1 MKKLFTLLS
10 LLMLSVGWASAG
22 EIHKISFN
30 GSNAFYVDGTPVDGP
45 DIFSWNSD
53 KHNFNAK
60 FTGATYDGI
69 TYTSGLKME
78 STTKVTFTSAAKA
91 DVTIVQSTWSDKT
104 IKFDD
109 TELAVADAE
118 TGTGYRAYTI
128 SGVEAGTHDI
138 TRGSGESGLF
148 CVIVEYTETAK
159 QKLASPEIT
168 YDDVTGEVT
177 IGTVAHASAYY
188 YTLDGSVPSASSN
201 VYEGPFVVSHGT
213 VVKAVASDDNVSYA
227 NSDPTELQVLLD
239 LDMVD
244 APTINVLNGTFFV
257 KSDVAGTTLEYRI
270 GNGSW
275 ETFTRA
281 ITLTEDATV
290 SARALYPYNDKESG
304 VTSEYV
310 SVIPQ
315 PSGTSTVWLTFAEG
329 SNGGNTWTNS
339 DGYKLTITGNSA
351 KEWSA
356 GSDITIDGQPMSTFK
371 LSNGAQNTLV
381 IPDGVVVK
389 RATFYSYVNVAAG
402 ARTTGWKEM
411 NGLEYNVNDVPMGSL
426 QAYADPDVRVF
437 DMDNATGSFT
447 FTNTGEQLAFVIA
460 LDVTGA
466 TERPAMPATLY
477 DFTKE
482 LSENDVNNLTADSK
496 WTLSEDGKTWELTDL
511 IYSRNVFGPLMA
523 NGSNIEMTDGLQFT
537 RDNSEG
543 LRKGIKFNNK
553 KNLSLINGAIIIS
566 LPETAEGDVVRI
578 RMASGD
584 DAGAETTFTVTNGDV
599 ASLTTVD
606 KQDFE
611 FKVVRDAA
619 TKLKTS
625 GKVNIYQIAIN
636 TELPTET
643 DGAATAIQEVL
654 TAQEGGAAYNLA
666 GQRVADGFKGVVVKD
681 GKKMLVK

>member
-22 EIHKISFN
+22 ETHKISFN
-30 GSNAFYVDGTPVDGP
+30 GANAFYVNGTAVDGP
-45 DIFSWNSD
+45 DIFSWNSA
-53 KHNFNAK
+53 KHNFNNK
-60 FTGATYDGI
+60 FNGASYDGI
-69 TYTSGLKME
+69 DYTNGLKME
-78 STTKVTFTSAAKA
+78 GATNVSFQSTAKSN
-91 DVTIVQSTWSDKT
+91 VTIVQSTWSSNT
-104 IKFDD
+104 LKFDGE
-109 TELAVADAE
+109 ELAVSDATSE
-118 TGTGYRAYTI
+118 TGCRIYTI
-128 SGVEAGTHDI
+128 EDVTAGTHSI
-138 TRGSGESGLF
+138 TRGSGESGIF
-148 CVIVEYTETAK
+148 CIIVEYTETAK
-159 QKLASPEIT
+159 PKLNSPEIT
-168 YDDVTGEVT
+168 YDDVSGEVT
-177 IGTVAHASAYY
+177 INTVVNATSYY
-188 YTLDGSVPSASSN
+188 YTTDGTIPSSTSN

-213 VVKAVASDDNVSYA
+213 VIKAVASDNNVSFA
-227 NSDPTELQVLLD
+227 DSDPTELQVLLD
-239 LDMVD
+239 LDEVED
-244 APTINVLNGTFFV
+244 PAINVLNGTFFIQ
-257 KSDVAGTTLEYRI
+257 SDVAGTTLEYRI

-290 SARALYPYNDKESG
+290 YARALYPYNDKVSG

-315 PSGTSTVWLTFAEG
+315 PSGTTTVWLTYEEG
-329 SNGGNTWTNS
+329 TGDSNTWTNS
-339 DGYKLTITGNSA
+339 EGYELTITGNA
-351 KEWSA
+351 DKKWSA
-356 GSDITIDGQPMSTFK
+356 GNAITVNGQELSSFK

-389 RATFYSYVNVAAG
+389 RATFYSYVNINENP
-402 ARTTGWKEM
+402 RTTGWKEM
-411 NGLEYNVNDVPMGSL
+411 NGIQYEVGKVPMGSL
-426 QAYADPDVRVF
+426 SDGSDPDIRVF

-447 FTNTGEQLAFVIA
+447 FTNTGEQICFVIA

-466 TERPAMPATLY
+466 ETRPASSPKLY

-482 LSENDVNNLTADSK
+482 LSQNDIDNFTADEK
-496 WTLSEDGKTWELTDL
+496 WTVSEDGKTYELTSL
-511 IYSRNVFGPLMA
+511 IYDRNVYGPLMA
-523 NGSNIEMTDGLQFT
+523 NGSKIEMTDGLLFT

-543 LRKGIKFNNK
+543 LAKGIKFNNK

-636 TELPTET
+636 TELPAET
-643 DGAATAIQEVL
+643 DGAATAIQEVQ

-666 GQRVADGFKGVVVKD
+666 GQRVANGFKGVVVKD